1 MEELEKSVGDQ
12 LASNQNKVTSLQ
24 GQIDLIRSHQVVQ
37 DQRIGFALAREAEEA
52 DGRLNERFIFLIFLL
67 LFSLRVIWVRWL
79 C

>member
-12 LASNQNKVTSLQ
+12 LASSQNKVTSLQ
-24 GQIDLIRSHQVVQ
+24 GQIDLLRSHQVVQ

-52 DGRLNERFIFLIFLL
+52 DGRLNER
-67 LFSLRVIWVRWL
+67 LFFVSLFKFFHLRVFRNL